1 MNNETCECK
10 CCDLLADKLAAMTKE
25 RDRWQEDSMR
35 QAATINR
42 MSAAAE
48 DRNEVDQLR
57 HAEHEKELKYEK
69 MNTEVWRRDAEGKLK
84 DRTAAYREL
93 AAAQAQIAQLREALG
108 VVCKPVMDSYAGPAR
123 LVDFN
128 IALAIPTDTA
138 ALDAR
143 LAQERERCAVECAK
157 YASNTSHQ
165 DVAAAIREMK

>member
-42 MSAAAE
+42 ISAAAE

-57 HAEHEKELKYEK
+57 HAEHEKYI
-69 MNTEVWRRDAEGKLK
+69 
-84 DRTAAYREL
+84 
-93 AAAQAQIAQLREALG
+93 AAAQAQIAQLREGL
-108 VVCKPVMDSYAGPAR
+108 VEVCRTHG
-123 LVDFN
+123 
-128 IALAIPTDTA
+128 IHHEALAIPTDTA

-143 LAQERERCAVECAK
+143 LKKEYDRGYVDAMLECEK
-157 YASNTSHQ
+157 
-165 DVAAAIREMK
+165 